1 MNTISFNSFQVIFN
15 QTIFFDVD
23 AHGGLYTL
31 IASQIIGFQGKV
43 ISFEPNPLNL
53 HYLNKNIRINSLN
66 NVLVVPKVVSSKS
79 NKMALFYNKNNT
91 ALTSVYMEREKMI
104 TIETTAID
112 DIDMPSYFDII
123 KIIKV
128 DTEGHD
134 FFT

>member
-15 QTIFFDVD
+15 QTIFFYVD